1 MEIAGVAWSV
11 TLLGLLALLLLDLFV
26 IGRHPHEPSIRESS
40 LWVVLYVGLA
50 VAFGVGLSAFSG
62 PRYSGEFFAGWLT
75 EYSLSV
81 DNLFVFVII
90 MARFAV
96 PRQAQQKVLMVGIV
110 LALVMRGAFIA
121 AGAAVISRFEWVF
134 YLFGIFLVY
143 TAVKL
148 VRGGEND
155 ESDFKEN
162 ALIRLSRRVL
172 PVATGYDGARMTTAV
187 QGRRL
192 LTPMLVVMVAIGT
205 TDLVFALD
213 SIPAIFGLTRE
224 PYLVFTA
231 NVFALMGLRQLY
243 FLLGGLLDRLV
254 YLSAGLSV
262 VLGFIGVKLI
272 LDALHHNNVPFI
284 SNGQPLA
291 WAPEIS
297 VTVSLA
303 VIASTLAV
311 TAVASLLRARWL
323 ARHARHEVRPAGR
336 R

>member
-1 MEIAGVAWSV
+1 
-11 TLLGLLALLLLDLFV
+11 
-26 IGRHPHEPSIRESS
+26 
-40 LWVVLYVGLA
+40 
-50 VAFGVGLSAFSG
+50 
-62 PRYSGEFFAGWLT
+62 
-75 EYSLSV
+75 
-81 DNLFVFVII
+81 
-90 MARFAV
+90 
-96 PRQAQQKVLMVGIV
+96 MVGIV

-262 VLGFIGVKLI
+262 VLGFIGMKLI
-272 LDALHHNNVPFI
+272 LDALHNNNVPFI

-297 VTVSLA
+297 VTVSLT
-303 VIASTLAV
+303 VIAGTLAV